1 MNNKKILIT
10 GTSGFVGFHLAKLFL
25 EKGFIVHG
33 FDGMTDYYD
42 VRLKHERNKIL
53 LRSSNFSMTEGMLE
67 DAKLLCEVF
76 NEFKPN
82 ILIHLAAQAGVR
94 YSLENPNAYISSNI
108 NGTFNILE
116 ILRKNKVDHFLFS
129 STSSAYGGNTKMPFL
144 ETDKAD
150 SQLTLYA
157 ATKKANE
164 NMIHSYSHLFN
175 IPSTIFRFFT
185 VYGPWGRPDMA
196 LFKFTKGIL
205 EGSTIDV
212 YNKGIMERDFT
223 YISDL
228 VEAIFRL
235 STVIPELKQTKISGD
250 SLSNVAPFRVVNIGN
265 SQKIKLFDFI
275 KIIENNVG
283 KKAKCNLLGMQD
295 GDVPSTWA
303 SNDLL
308 RNLTGFSPTIDVE
321 EGVSNFITWYRE
333 HYKI

>member
-1 MNNKKILIT
+1 MKNNKIFIT
-10 GTSGFVGFHLAKLFL
+10 GTSGFVGFHLAKLLL
-25 EKGFIVHG
+25 EKGFVIHG

-42 VRLKHERNKIL
+42 VRLKQERNNIL
-53 LRSSNFSMTEGMLE
+53 YENSNFSMTEGMLE
-67 DAKLLCEVF
+67 DTNLLSESF

-94 YSLENPNAYISSNI
+94 YSLENPDAYINSNI

-116 ILRKNKVDHFLFS
+116 ILRKNKVDHFLFA

-144 ETDKAD
+144 ESDKAD

-175 IPSTIFRFFT
+175 IPSTVFRFFT

-205 EGSTIDV
+205 EGTTIDV
-212 YNKGIMERDFT
+212 YNKGVMERDFT

-228 VEAIFRL
+228 VEAVFRL
-235 STVIPELKQTKISGD
+235 LNVIPKLNKPKILGD
-250 SLSNVAPFRVVNIGN
+250 SLSNVAPFRIVNIGN

-275 KIIENNVG
+275 KIIENNIG
-283 KKAKCNLLGMQD
+283 KKAKCNLLGMQE

-308 RNLTGFSPTIDVE
+308 RELTGFSPSVNVE
-321 EGVSNFITWYRE
+321 DGVSNFVAWYRDY
-333 HYKI
+333 YKI

>member
-1 MNNKKILIT
+1 MTKKRIFIT
-10 GTSGFVGFHLAKLFL
+10 GTSGFVGFHLANLLL
-25 EKGFIVHG
+25 EKGYIVHG
-33 FDGMTDYYD
+33 YDGMTHYYD
-42 VRLKHERNKIL
+42 VVLKQERNKIL
-53 LRSSNFSMTEGMLE
+53 HANKNFSMTEGMLE
-67 DAKLLCEVF
+67 DFNLISKTI
-76 NEFKPN
+76 NEFQPN

-94 YSLENPNAYISSNI
+94 YSIENPDAYISSNI

-205 EGSTIDV
+205 EGSSIDV
-212 YNKGIMERDFT
+212 YNKGNMERDFT
-223 YISDL
+223 YVSDL
-228 VEAIFRL
+228 VEAIYRL
-235 STVIPELKQTKISGD
+235 LKVIPKPNQSNIDGD
-250 SLSNVAPFRVVNIGN
+250 SLSNVAPYRVVNIGN
-265 SQKIKLFDFI
+265 SQKVKLFDFI

-283 KKAKCNLLGMQD
+283 KKANCNLLGMQD
-295 GDVPSTWA
+295 GDVSSTWA

-308 RNLTGFSPTIDVE
+308 KKLTGFSPTINVE
-321 EGVSNFITWYRE
+321 EGVSNFISWYRD